1 MYVDIFIES
10 ISRPWLTDARV
21 GFDSWLTP
29 IMTYNNEFKL
39 HRRLFRNY
47 FGNRSSMARFEKLEE
62 TETCRFLHQV
72 IRSPDNLMYHIRA

>member
-1 MYVDIFIES
+1 MYVNIFIES
-10 ISRPWLTDARV
+10 ISRPWLIDARV

-47 FGNRSSMARFEKLEE
+47 FGN
-62 TETCRFLHQV
+62 
-72 IRSPDNLMYHIRA
+72 